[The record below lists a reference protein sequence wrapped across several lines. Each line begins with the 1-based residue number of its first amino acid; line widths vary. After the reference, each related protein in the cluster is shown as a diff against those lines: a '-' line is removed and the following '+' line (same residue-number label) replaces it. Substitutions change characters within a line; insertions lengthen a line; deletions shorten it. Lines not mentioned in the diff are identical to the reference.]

1 VKSLKSNHLK
11 KKRNLNDLF
20 EKGRNFFKNI
30 SPTEKIL
37 LIHHTDTDGYCSG
50 AIFLAAFKKLGKSEK
65 VDLAAVAND
74 GLEDLI
80 KSEKINSYDKII
92 ILDID
97 APYLEDDFKNFKGQI
112 FIVDHHTI
120 RKDLNSDK
128 IVYINPRFENEEIY
142 QHASYISFKLLSS
155 ITDLKDKEWL
165 AVLGTVGDFAFDDC
179 RDLLDKWVGVET
191 KDGLIKT
198 KFWQVSKTLYGAII
212 VDTKN
217 VVEMLLKYEG
227 VSELESDNTLLAG
240 YNKFEK
246 ELAMIKKDFWK
257 NVEEIDNVIISK
269 IDPSLKRVSSV
280 ITTNVSLEHKDKI
293 IILLEKRGENFKISA
308 RLQSGKTHLGKLLEK
323 CCSLSGGGHRNA
335 AGGLIRASD
344 FEDFKNCVISNWRN
358 F

>member
-1 VKSLKSNHLK
+1 MVLKPKRQLK
-11 KKRNLNDLF
+11 KRSLSELF
-20 EKGRNFFKNI
+20 EKGQKFIESIKP
-30 SPTEKIL
+30 SEKVL

-50 AIFLAAFKKLGKSEK
+50 AIFIAALKKLGKGEN
-65 VDLAAVAND
+65 VDLVAASND
-74 GLEDLI
+74 DLEDLI

-97 APYLEDDFKNFKGQI
+97 VPYLEGEFKKFKGQI
-112 FIVDHHTI
+112 LIVDHHSI

-142 QHASYISFKLLSS
+142 QPVSYIAFKLLSS

-179 RDLLDKWVGVET
+179 RDLLDKWVDVKA
-191 KDGLIKT
+191 KDDLIKT
-198 KFWQVSKTLYGAII
+198 RFWQVSKILYGAII
-212 VDTKN
+212 VNPEN
-217 VVEMLLKYEG
+217 VIEMLLKYEDI
-227 VSELESDNTLLAG
+227 SELESDVILLAG

-246 ELAMIKKDFWK
+246 ELEKIKKEFWE
-257 NVEEIDNVIISK
+257 NAEEIDNVIISK

-280 ITTNVSLEHKDKI
+280 ITTNVSLDHKDKI
-293 IILLEKRGENFKISA
+293 VILLERRGENFKISA
-308 RLQSGKTHLGKLLEK
+308 RFQSGKTHLGKLLEN

-335 AGGLIRASD
+335 AGGLIRVSD
-344 FEDFKNCVISNWRN
+344 FEDFKRCVVSKWRN

>member
-1 VKSLKSNHLK
+1 MKSLKSNHLK

-20 EKGRNFFKNI
+20 ESGRNFTENI
-30 SPTEKIL
+30 SPSEKIL

-50 AIFLAAFKKLGKSEK
+50 AIFLAALKKLGKSEK

-80 KSEKINSYDKII
+80 KSEKVDSYDKII

-97 APYLEDDFKNFKGQI
+97 APYLEDDFKKFKGQI

-142 QHASYISFKLLSS
+142 QPASYITFKLLSS

-191 KDGLIKT
+191 KDDLIKT
-198 KFWQVSKTLYGAII
+198 KFWQASKILYGAII

-217 VVEMLLKYEG
+217 IIEMLLKYEG

-246 ELAMIKKDFWK
+246 ELEKIKKEFWK
-257 NVEEIDNVIISK
+257 NAEEIDNVIISK

-280 ITTNVSLEHKDKI
+280 ITTDVSLKHKDKI
-293 IILLEKRGENFKISA
+293 VILLEKRGENFKISA
-308 RLQSGKTHLGKLLEK
+308 RFQSGKTHLGKLLEK

-344 FEDFKNCVISNWRN
+344 FEDFKNCVISNWHN